1 MKTHSLTPKY
11 TYDTQYTPREQ
22 EILHLIVYE
31 YSTREI
37 ADQLHISFETV
48 KTHRKSLMTKLD
60 ARNVAGIV
68 REAITRGLVDIKQNI
83 IHMNHRAIQIA

>member
-11 TYDTQYTPREQ
+11 TYDTQYTLREQ

-37 ADQLHISFETV
+37 AKKLYISFETV
-48 KTHRKSLMTKLD
+48 KSHRKNLMTKLD
-60 ARNVAGIV
+60 AKNVAGIV

-83 IHMNHRAIQIA
+83 IHMNHRAIQTA

>member
-1 MKTHSLTPKY
+1 MKAHSLTPYY
-11 TYDTQYTPREQ
+11 TDYTPREQ

-31 YSTREI
+31 YSSREI

-83 IHMNHRAIQIA
+83 IHMNHRAILTA